1 MKTKTPPFEELIE
14 RLVNSIN
21 KRNPGKE
28 LKEEH
33 ILLLREKWKW
43 DSRQKELYK
52 LVKTLE
58 QNEFKAESLSNNY
71 SKDNVEFVIGYTLS
85 GEPIIVTHVV
95 ERYREFEQVSKFS
108 KRQKEKNFVR
118 SKAFLSRSIF

>member
-14 RLVNSIN
+14 RLVASIN

-33 ILLLREKWKW
+33 ILLLRNEWKGR
-43 DSRQKELYK
+43 DKELYK

>member
-14 RLVNSIN
+14 RLVASIN

-28 LKEEH
+28 LEIEH
-33 ILLLREKWKW
+33 IALLEQEWRGKE
-43 DSRQKELYK
+43 KELYK

-71 SKDNVEFVIGYTLS
+71 SKDNVEFVIGVRLD
-85 GEPIIVTHVV
+85 GQPIIVTHVV

-118 SKAFLSRSIF
+118 SKSFLSRSVF